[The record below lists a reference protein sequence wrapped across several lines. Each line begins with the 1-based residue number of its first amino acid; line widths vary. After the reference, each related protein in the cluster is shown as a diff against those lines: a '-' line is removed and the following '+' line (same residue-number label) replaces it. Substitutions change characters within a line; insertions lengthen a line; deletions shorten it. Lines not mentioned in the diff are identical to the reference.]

1 MSLSTCFSNDK
12 YDVDNWTK
20 LLSALKNQA
29 LWYDINLDLK
39 SWFHHMAVHP
49 ASRRKMRFKI
59 EAFPFGLYNRPYWA
73 HRLPKVVLNWI
84 RTNLPRV
91 TIVWY
96 MDDIVILRQ
105 AKLQVERAT
114 TALIY
119 FLTKLGIEV
128 NNNKKSVKQA
138 AEQFNYL
145 GKTINFTTG
154 TISSPPSKLKKALN
168 LAKKQLKTHTC
179 VPRHLARLA
188 GILLDIQKGV
198 HKLLGVAKLLMT
210 DTGKNVKQN

>member
-20 LLSALKNQA
+20 LLSALKNQT
-29 LWYDINLDLK
+29 LWYDLNLDLK

-49 ASRRKMRFKI
+49 TSRRKMRFKI

-73 HRLPKVVLNWI
+73 HRLPTVVLSWI
-84 RTNLPRV
+84 CTNLPGV

-96 MDDIVILRQ
+96 MDAIAILGET
-105 AKLQVERAT
+105 KLQVRRAT

-128 NNNKKSVKQA
+128 NNNKKSMKQA
-138 AEQFNYL
+138 AE
-145 GKTINFTTG
+145 
-154 TISSPPSKLKKALN
+154 
-168 LAKKQLKTHTC
+168 
-179 VPRHLARLA
+179 
-188 GILLDIQKGV
+188 
-198 HKLLGVAKLLMT
+198 
-210 DTGKNVKQN
+210 